1 MTARSVPQLP
11 KAEGIHGVTKSLVA
25 VLVLAFAALSATAFA
40 AGPVIGVAV
49 SEGALQVN
57 QATVQG
63 NANLEAGSLVKAL
76 SAEVRVKLA
85 GGATATLIPSSEA
98 RFTGQAMELRTGGGI
113 IANVGA
119 YPVTALD
126 FDVRTAAGAR
136 TQVFLLNGQ
145 LQVGALDGEVKVSNR
160 KGVLL
165 ARVLPGKPL
174 ALTPA
179 AANDRTSTMTGALRK
194 DSDRWMVRDEIT
206 NVDAELRGGDPARF
220 LGQRVEV
227 TGTASASTGRS
238 GQVIEV
244 ARLVPAGQGGAARPT
259 TGQSGSSKPGSSAPQ
274 RTGGQ
279 GGGMSSGAKIGLIA
293 AVAGGAGVG
302 VVFATMSR

>member
-1 MTARSVPQLP
+1 MAAQFPPQFP
-11 KAEGIHGVTKSLVA
+11 KAEGIQGVSKSLVA
-25 VLVLAFAALSATAFA
+25 AVVIALAALSAAGIA

-85 GGATATLIPSSEA
+85 GGATATLVPSSEA
-98 RFTGQAMELRTGGGI
+98 RFSGQAMELRSGGGV
-113 IANVGA
+113 IANAGA

-126 FDVRTAAGAR
+126 FDVRPAAGAR
-136 TQVFLLNGQ
+136 TQLFLQKGQ
-145 LQVGALDGEVKVSNR
+145 LQVGALDGEVRVSNR
-160 KGVLL
+160 EGVLL

-174 ALTPA
+174 AFSPA
-179 AANDRTSTMTGALRK
+179 SANERTSTMTGALRR
-194 DSDRWMVRDEIT
+194 DSDRWIVRDEIT

-227 TGTASASTGRS
+227 TGTASAPAGRS

-279 GGGMSSGAKIGLIA
+279 GGGMSSGVKIALIA